1 MGPVVARLAEPV
13 SADDPCG
20 EDIEDTTLLASFDGY
35 RLFGQMTAPSADTD
49 WREIRDRAL
58 EGLEK
63 TRDLRLLTHFAAA
76 MLRTDGLAGLCDVVQ
91 VASRW
96 FAEFPDQLYPRVDED
111 AILRK
116 NALNAFSDRMA
127 IVDAVRRQPFV
138 SNPQLGAFALRHF
151 EIAAGKLAA
160 TESDGEPPSETHLNA
175 ALAAADGEQLA
186 TLESSLAGAVT
197 ALKQIETTMR
207 EAHGAE
213 GTPEFDPLVA
223 LLEQIRRLLEGQLA
237 VRAAEAAALAPPA
250 GGEAGETGGPA
261 VIGVG
266 SIRSRDDAA
275 KALDAVA
282 AFFRKN
288 EPSSPVPIVV
298 ERARRLI
305 AKDFLEVLA
314 DMAPDGLDEAKRIG
328 GIRDE

>member
-1 MGPVVARLAEPV
+1 MSPLVARLMEPV
-13 SADDPCG
+13 SAESPSG
-20 EDIEDTTLLASFDGY
+20 TDIEDTPLLASFDAY
-35 RLFGQMTAPSADTD
+35 RLFGQMTAPSSDTD
-49 WREIRDRAL
+49 WREIRDRSAEAL
-58 EGLEK
+58 EQS
-63 TRDLRLLTHFAAA
+63 RDLRLLAHLAAA
-76 MLRTDGLAGLCDVVQ
+76 SLRTDGLQGLSGVLQ

-96 FAEFPDQLYPRVDED
+96 FTDYADQLYPRVDED

-116 NALNAFSDRMA
+116 NALNAFADRMA

-138 SNPQLGAFALRHF
+138 SNPQLGSFALRHF
-151 EIAAGKLAA
+151 EIATGRLAA
-160 TESDGEPPSETHLNA
+160 TDADGEPPSEAHVNA
-175 ALAAADGEQLA
+175 ALAAADVEQLTA
-186 TLESSLAGAVT
+186 MESSLAAAVT
-197 ALKQIETTMR
+197 SLKHIETTMR
-207 EAHGAE
+207 DAHGSE
-213 GTPEFDPLVA
+213 GAPEFDPLVA
-223 LLEQIRRLLEGQLA
+223 PLEQIRSMLAAQLSE
-237 VRAAEAAALAPPA
+237 RAAQSAALAAPA
-250 GGEAGETGGPA
+250 GDAQGESGAQA

-275 KALDAVA
+275 RALDAVA

-314 DMAPDGLDEAKRIG
+314 DMAPDGLDEARRIG